1 MATLE
6 KIVAKLLISVLLCM
20 ATAVNADSRYANG
33 SYVGDL
39 ITLGVRDLSPRLS
52 RFLETDPARQ
62 LFSAYSYA
70 AGTPV
75 TVADPTGAVL
85 GSEL

>member
-1 MATLE
+1 MAAMA
-6 KIVAKLLISVLLCM
+6 KIVTKLLIPSILCM
-20 ATAVNADSRYANG
+20 AAAVHADSRYANG